1 MVPFAPAVCCS
12 SSPQEWL
19 PFGGGIRRC
28 IGMAFALYE
37 MKMVLATVLSRVDL
51 RAAPGRPVVPVRR
64 AITLAPSRGM
74 PVVVSSRWPRDYGM
88 STRSSSTCDVVGT
101 SE

>member
-1 MVPFAPAVCCS
+1 VGKKT
-12 SSPQEWL
+12 SPQEWF

-37 MKMVLATVLSRVDL
+37 MKMVLATVLARVDL
-51 RAAPGRPVVPVRR
+51 RAAPGRPVVPERR

-74 PVVVSSRWPRDYGM
+74 PVVVASRWPRATGA
-88 STRSSSTCDVVGT
+88 SPAA
-101 SE
+101 